1 MLFRTRRLAAPFLFS
16 LLSLAAIP
24 LSAHAPSIVL
34 CSATGCTCLL
44 GPNLYFQCRPYVA
57 SQYFNFVSTPGGP
70 NPASQTL
77 ILRNGTHGLMPW
89 TATVTK
95 GAEWLAVSPGSGSI
109 ACGTDADPSAPC
121 ADRDLVNLTISVS
134 STSLAAGVYYGTITI
149 SAPGSVSPF
158 SPPADNTPQVV
169 EVALTISASGQA
181 APGIGLSPTALEFG
195 DTTGSGR

>member
-16 LLSLAAIP
+16 LLALAAIP

-34 CSATGCTCLL
+34 CSATGCTCLV
-44 GPNLYFQCRPYVA
+44 GPNLYFRCIPYVA
-57 SQYFNFVSTPGGP
+57 SQYFNFVSSPGGP

-95 GAEWLAVSPGSGSI
+95 GAEWLSVSTGSGSI
-109 ACGTDADPSAPC
+109 DCGADPC
-121 ADRDLVNLTISVS
+121 TDRDLVNLTISVT

-158 SPPADNTPQVV
+158 
-169 EVALTISASGQA
+169 
-181 APGIGLSPTALEFG
+181 
-195 DTTGSGR
+195 